1 MALTV
6 YTSGDC
12 SSCEAVVRDLD
23 RRGVP
28 YELVDID
35 DSPDGARELARLTG
49 GRRYV
54 PTVVDEQGEVL
65 IGPGS
70 S

>member
-12 SSCEAVVRDLD
+12 SSCEAVVRDLE

-35 DSPDGARELARLTG
+35 DSPAAARELARLTRG
-49 GRRYV
+49 KQVV
-54 PTVVDEQGEVL
+54 PTVVDDRGEVL

-70 S
+70 A